1 MKEEFEKAEVEI
13 VKFEEEDIITASRD
27 NNMGEEDIL

>member
-13 VKFEEEDIITASRD
+13 IQFADGNIITASHD
-27 NNMGEEDIL
+27 NNMGEEDYL